1 MLAAPL
7 ALLTKLPALGVG
19 VAALTIGGAA
29 IGGVTLVTLLP
40 GDDDA
45 RRIVFARRDSDRPAD
60 SIGWMGNLG
69 DGRRRLGADQA
80 HKRCRH

>member
-1 MLAAPL
+1 MAAPL

-29 IGGVTLVTLLP
+29 IGGVALVTLLP

-60 SIGWMGNLG
+60 SIGWMGILG
-69 DGRRRLGADQA
+69 DGRRRLESNPT
-80 HKRCRH
+80 HRHR